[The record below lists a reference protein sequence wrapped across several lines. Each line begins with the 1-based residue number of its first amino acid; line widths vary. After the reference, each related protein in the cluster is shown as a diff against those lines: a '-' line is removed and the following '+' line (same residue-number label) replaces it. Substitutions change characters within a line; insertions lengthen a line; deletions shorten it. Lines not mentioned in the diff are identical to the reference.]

1 MLVYLIAFI
10 VIALAV
16 LGLALGVV
24 LSDRRLKGS
33 CGGLNKIQGLEGS
46 CGCEKPCEKRRQRD
60 KLQQDRQAKLDSLHS
75 S

>member
-46 CGCEKPCEKRRQRD
+46 CGCEKPCEKRLQRES
-60 KLQQDRQAKLDSLHS
+60 LQREEQARLDRLHS